1 MPTIATFYGIRI
13 TMNYNDHP
21 PPHFHVEYQDY
32 EAVINILTGEVTGNI
47 PRRALN
53 LVWTWL
59 DEHQNELL
67 ENWERARQHES
78 LHRIDPLP

>member
-21 PPHFHVEYQDY
+21 PPHFHAEYQGY
-32 EAVINILTGEVTGNI
+32 EATINILTGEVTGSM

-53 LVWTWL
+53 LVWAWL
-59 DEHQNELL
+59 DENQAELL
-67 ENWERARQHES
+67 KNWQRAEQRQP
-78 LHRIDPLP
+78 LQKIDPLE